1 MIIAPV
7 INCFKFLLKK
17 DKYVKTTYVE
27 YKEELLKKINKDKL
41 NFNQS
46 IIFLKNEKCEL
57 NAEKTKN
64 NEMYKLLSVVSVI
77 ISCLSLAMSANPN
90 KTYEVVFKSINQLQ
104 ITTVGS
110 IKIDL
115 AELILLIFFILSIIL
130 FQNVSKY
137 HLRLE
142 VINDLIKEYEDKLL
156 QEKKLFKT
164 YLQSKYKLS
173 DFEINQ
179 IIDDEDVC
187 NQKYKDFQDYL
198 DTNRK
203 ELKEKRLRI
212 NNDSST

>member
-1 MIIAPV
+1 MAIAII
-7 INCFKFLLKK
+7 CFISLFKK
-17 DKYVKTTYVE
+17 DKYSKITYEE
-27 YKEELLKKINKDKL
+27 YKKELLTKINKDKF

-57 NAEKTKN
+57 KAEKTKN

-77 ISCLSLAMSANPN
+77 ISCLSLAMSVNPN

-104 ITTVGS
+104 IITVGF

-115 AELILLIFFILSIIL
+115 AELILSIFVILSIIL

-142 VINDLIKEYEDKLL
+142 VINDLIKEYETKLEE
-156 QEKKLFKT
+156 EKKIFKT
-164 YLQSKYKLS
+164 YLQSESKLS

-179 IIDDEDVC
+179 IIYDEDVC
-187 NQKYKDFQDYL
+187 NQKYKEFQDYL
-198 DTNRK
+198 VVNRDK
-203 ELKEKRLRI
+203 
-212 NNDSST
+212 